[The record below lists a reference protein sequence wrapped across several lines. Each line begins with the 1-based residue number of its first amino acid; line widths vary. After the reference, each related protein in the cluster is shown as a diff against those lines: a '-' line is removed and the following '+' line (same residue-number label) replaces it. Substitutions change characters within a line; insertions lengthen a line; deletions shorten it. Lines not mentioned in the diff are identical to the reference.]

1 MKLLNKKFTM
11 EKTVGTILL
20 ESILNAIIITLLIYL
35 YFNTISNTVQKLI
48 NDPYISIFKF
58 VLFLFPIILIIVIA
72 VKFAEVNIFQKK
84 KNTKD

>member
-20 ESILNAIIITLLIYL
+20 ESILNAIIISLLIYL

-58 VLFLFPIILIIVIA
+58 VLSLFPIILIIVLA
-72 VKFAEVNIFQKK
+72 VKFAEVNIFEKK